1 MRYLRRALILS
12 LLLIGSTTL
21 VSAQEPNLTDAQRM
35 DLAGRIRAVSTTA
48 SRTEVLW
55 QQPAG
60 PSLIVPV
67 FCWECEFDTNGNQTR
82 SGQMFNGSFHGEIIR
97 LVVDGLGRVTE
108 RVAEDASTGGM
119 VRHDLVGPFG
129 KTEQSLYKDGELQY
143 RVLVSYDEYGHTTE
157 WRRFDVAGNQLDR
170 TVVNTD
176 KDGNDTEQWDW
187 REDGELSSH
196 FRHTF
201 DPKTKS
207 EQFASFDSFGNTKLT
222 WSVLGGKLVSFWEL
236 PDLPRQY
243 GGGFSEESG
252 NDNFETYACWG
263 GACEL
268 SRVHY
273 VYLDEKRRNPQ
284 SVEWRDESGNLRY
297 AAYYEYQ
304 IDAQRNWT
312 QRKIWVWS
320 ASLGEA
326 SLYETD
332 SRAISYW
339 SQ

>member
-12 LLLIGSTTL
+12 LLLIGSGTFL
-21 VSAQEPNLTDAQRM
+21 SAQEPNLTDAQRM
-35 DLAGRIRAVSTTA
+35 DLAGHIKAISTTA
-48 SRTEVLW
+48 SRTDVPW

-60 PSLIVPV
+60 PNLIVPV
-67 FCWECEFDTNGNQTR
+67 FCWECEFDANGNQTR
-82 SGQMFNGSFHGEIIR
+82 SGQMFNGSFHGEFIR
-97 LVVDGLGRVTE
+97 LVVDGQGHVTE
-108 RVAEDASTGGM
+108 RVAEDASTGDM

-129 KTEQSLYKDGELQY
+129 KTQQSLYKDGELQY
-143 RVLVSYDEYGHTTE
+143 RVLLRYDEYGHTTE
-157 WRRFDVAGNQLDR
+157 WRRLDAAGNQLDR

-187 REDGELSSH
+187 REDAELSSH

-222 WSVLGGKLVSFWEL
+222 WSVAGGKLVSFWEL

-243 GGGFSEESG
+243 GEGFSEDSG
-252 NDNFETYACWG
+252 NDTFETYACRG

-273 VYLDEKRRNPQ
+273 VYLDAKRRNPQ
-284 SVEWRDESGNLRY
+284 RVEWRDESGNLRY
-297 AAYYEYQ
+297 AAYYEYE

-320 ASLGEA
+320 ASLGEP

>member
-35 DLAGRIRAVSTTA
+35 DLAGRIKAVSTTA
-48 SRTEVLW
+48 SRTEMLW

-157 WRRFDVAGNQLDR
+157 WRRLDAAGNQLDR
-170 TVVNTD
+170 T
-176 KDGNDTEQWDW
+176 
-187 REDGELSSH
+187 S
-196 FRHTF
+196 
-201 DPKTKS
+201 
-207 EQFASFDSFGNTKLT
+207 
-222 WSVLGGKLVSFWEL
+222 
-236 PDLPRQY
+236 
-243 GGGFSEESG
+243 
-252 NDNFETYACWG
+252 
-263 GACEL
+263 
-268 SRVHY
+268 
-273 VYLDEKRRNPQ
+273 
-284 SVEWRDESGNLRY
+284 
-297 AAYYEYQ
+297 
-304 IDAQRNWT
+304 
-312 QRKIWVWS
+312 
-320 ASLGEA
+320 
-326 SLYETD
+326 
-332 SRAISYW
+332 
-339 SQ
+339 